1 MVVLDTSLL
10 WLSVLLPVIISIL
23 GVRSEKYETLASI
36 IAALLLF
43 PLVIVAVAAIKGSL
57 SSGIV
62 DPAYTTINGIGTLAF
77 ALDGLSALVV
87 AGISVVTA
95 FVAFY
100 SLPYMKT
107 RIEEMRTE
115 GEEPPSLGVYYLLYT
130 LFAVAMVGLVYSTNL
145 ILFYL
150 FLELT
155 LIPSFL
161 LIAYY
166 GYGDRKRIAMLY
178 FVWTHLGA
186 VVFLAGALYYGYI
199 AGNFDYLNIDTL
211 SPVGNAAS
219 ILGNM
224 TTLIAALMTF
234 GLFVKMAV
242 LGVHMWLPYAHAEAP
257 TPISALLSPNLIG
270 LAGYAM
276 ARITVPLFPDFYT
289 ANQWFFIYLAFA
301 TIIYGGLVALKQ
313 TDFKR
318 FLAYSSVSQMGYML
332 LGIATLT
339 SLGITGAMLHY
350 LAHAVGKAVL
360 FMTAGVFITDL
371 HGFRDITRMGGLARK
386 YPMTAAL
393 ALVGF
398 MHLVGMPPTVGMWS
412 EIFIILGLFRAID
425 ISAQFILITLLLI
438 VALGISASYAF
449 INMRRIF
456 YGKPRSDTAE
466 RAKPESVG
474 ILQWSML
481 AIAFFG
487 FLFFLWITPYYDSLL
502 TAASKIVQILQTV
515 MG

>member
-1 MVVLDTSLL
+1 MVVIDAPLL
-10 WLSVLLPVIISIL
+10 WLSLVLPVIVAVL
-23 GVRSEKYETLASI
+23 GIRTNRHDSLASM

-43 PLVIVAVAAIKGSL
+43 PLVTVIAAAAKGVL
-57 SSGIV
+57 AQGLV
-62 DPAYTTINGIGTLAF
+62 DPVHASVSGIGTLAL
-77 ALDGLSALVV
+77 ALDGLSALVL
-87 AGISVVTA
+87 AGISIVTA

-107 RIEEMRTE
+107 RIEEMRDE
-115 GEEPPSLGVYYLLYT
+115 GETPPSLGVYYLLYT
-130 LFAVAMVGLVYSTNL
+130 LFAIAMMGLVYATNL
-145 ILFYL
+145 VLFYL

-166 GYGDRKRIAMLY
+166 GYGDRRRIAMLY
-178 FVWTHLGA
+178 FVWTHVGA
-186 VVFLAGALYYGYI
+186 VLFLAGALYYGYL
-199 AGNFDYLNIDTL
+199 AGNFDYLNIDTM
-211 SPVGNAAS
+211 SPVGNAAN
-219 ILGNM
+219 ILGTM
-224 TTLIAALMTF
+224 TTLVAVLMTF

-276 ARITVPLFPDFYT
+276 ARITLPLFPDFY
-289 ANQWFFIYLAFA
+289 AEHQWFFIYLALA

-339 SLGITGAMLHY
+339 TIGITGSMLHY
-350 LAHAVGKAVL
+350 LAHAIGKALL
-360 FMTAGVFITDL
+360 FMTAGVFITEL
-371 HGFRDITRMGGLARK
+371 HGFRDISRMGGLARK
-386 YPMTAAL
+386 YPLTAAL

-412 EIFIILGLFRAID
+412 EIFIIFGLFRAID
-425 ISAQFILITLLLI
+425 ISAQFILMTMLLLI
-438 VALGISASYAF
+438 ALGLSGAYAF

-456 YGKPRSDTAE
+456 YGKPRSETAKE
-466 RAKPESVG
+466 AEPEKNG
-474 ILQWSML
+474 MLQWSML
-481 AIAFFG
+481 AVAFFG
-487 FLFFLWITPYYDSLL
+487 LLFFLWITPYYDSLL
-502 TAASKIVQILQTV
+502 AATSKIVQIIQAV